1 MISIWKVFGARRAA
15 SVDARAEL
23 IARGEQFQVSLG
35 SDVFVGSCWLSGYRD
50 EWSKLILMSDTIRQT
65 VPVDSPPLAP
75 ERREAIA
82 AEAVRLLQAKAY
94 KTAVSAYSESASG
107 R

>member
-1 MISIWKVFGARRAA
+1 MISIWKIFGARRAA
-15 SVDARAEL
+15 LVDASVEL
-23 IARGEQFQVSLG
+23 IARGEQFQVSIG
-35 SDVFVGSCWLSGYRD
+35 RNVFVGSCMLSGYRD

-65 VPVDSPPLAP
+65 VPVASPPLAP

-82 AEAVRLLQAKAY
+82 AEAVRLLQAKAG
-94 KTAVSAYSESASG
+94 KISVSAYSASAPG